1 MGAGTENGSS
11 GKSESSSVKNPAD
24 QSWTANVIIN
34 YRWILVCF
42 FLLPISFI
50 YDFYYYARSW
60 IIFKLNSAPEKHQ
73 ERVQYI
79 QKQVREWQKQGCQTQ
94 MCTARPGWQTMSFRR
109 GKYKKTMFNVAVNLM
124 DILEIDT
131 EKKTVRV
138 ESLVN
143 MGQLTATLNSLGWTI
158 PILPELDDLTIGG
171 LVMGTGVESS
181 SHKYG
186 LFQHICKSYELVL
199 ADGSVVTCS
208 KEENSDL
215 FYAVPWSY
223 GTLGFL
229 TAVEIEIIPAL
240 PYVKLE
246 YQPVNSLDEACR
258 VFEEEVSKKDNNLFV
273 EGIMFSLD
281 KGVIMTGNMVDTVEP
296 EKVNIIGRW
305 YKPWFFKHVESFLKA
320 GSGVEYIPLRDYFHR
335 HSRSIF
341 WEIQDIIPFGN
352 HPVFR
357 YLFGWLVPPKV
368 SLLKLTQGETVKEL
382 YENNHFIQDMLVPIS
397 SLKDSLICFEKEV
410 QIYPVWLCPFKL
422 PADPGMLR
430 PLNNTESFF
439 VDIGTYGVP
448 KVSNFHPV
456 ETTRR
461 IEKFVRDN
469 NGFQMLYAD
478 CYMTEEEFETMF
490 DHSLYHEM
498 RNKYQCHHAFPSVY
512 GKTNRKA
519 RD

>member
-296 EKVNIIGRW
+296 EKV
-305 YKPWFFKHVESFLKA
+305 K
-320 GSGVEYIPLRDYFHR
+320 
-335 HSRSIF
+335 
-341 WEIQDIIPFGN
+341 
-352 HPVFR
+352 
-357 YLFGWLVPPKV
+357 
-368 SLLKLTQGETVKEL
+368 KLTVTNYATQC
-382 YENNHFIQDMLVPIS
+382 
-397 SLKDSLICFEKEV
+397 IC
-410 QIYPVWLCPFKL
+410 
-422 PADPGMLR
+422 
-430 PLNNTESFF
+430 
-439 VDIGTYGVP
+439 
-448 KVSNFHPV
+448 
-456 ETTRR
+456 
-461 IEKFVRDN
+461 
-469 NGFQMLYAD
+469 
-478 CYMTEEEFETMF
+478 
-490 DHSLYHEM
+490 
-498 RNKYQCHHAFPSVY
+498 
-512 GKTNRKA
+512 
-519 RD
+519 